1 MEITPG
7 EAEARRIREENRPST
22 NPGTVRSPQSFACVG
37 THAASHTNGSPRS
50 RTSPHGGASEES
62 KTTAGYRYRGPK
74 SRSATAAKPRRRLR
88 GARQRQEQWHG
99 AISTRSPR
107 EHRDLASTFLA
118 GGSTVTNRWHARSRP
133 PPRFWYVTTGKS
145 WAKTRLD
152 HRHEGDLVPGLGLIG
167 ACCKSGR
174 HPGRARVGRATPS
187 ANGVEM
193 TVNASQHFYFPATP
207 VLYGGAWVGCY
218 STRHTPFI
226 RRSQCALLHVLLGS
240 GTEERS

>member
-1 MEITPG
+1 MRIVH
-7 EAEARRIREENRPST
+7 RRILARCAHLRALRVWARMPHPTQTDHRGVEPRRMAAPLK
-22 NPGTVRSPQSFACVG
+22 RAKPQRDTDIVVQM
-37 THAASHTNGSPRS
+37 
-50 RTSPHGGASEES
+50 
-62 KTTAGYRYRGPK
+62 

-193 TVNASQHFYFPATP
+193 TVCECESTLLFPRNTGTVWGCLGR
-207 VLYGGAWVGCY
+207 VL
-218 STRHTPFI
+218 
-226 RRSQCALLHVLLGS
+226 
-240 GTEERS
+240 